1 MVDNLMNIL
10 KITEWFKWVNCI
22 VCKLYLNNT
31 VSEKEESRMVVEMGG
46 GCRRKGVNV

>member
-1 MVDNLMNIL
+1 MVIMVDNLMNIL

-31 VSEKEESRMVVEMGG
+31 VSEKEERENK
-46 GCRRKGVNV
+46 RRIRGH